1 MAILQPTFFI
11 SSLTL
16 LLTFLYSLNK
26 ILMSESFFAG
36 LTKMFYYFFFKRNFY
51 SAFSLDYLITIYEP
65 NLRALKFFQ
74 AYCFETLFL
83 VIY

>member
-26 ILMSESFFAG
+26 ILMSEHFLLGSQ
-36 LTKMFYYFFFKRNFY
+36 MFYYFFFKRNFY

-65 NLRALKFFQ
+65 NLRALRKKFRLTVLRPF
-74 AYCFETLFL
+74 FW
-83 VIY
+83 